1 MFNIKIV
8 SKENQFCVTIKSF
21 KNINFRMFPTS
32 EKHLFASH
40 EKRRLQKNQATIIGN
55 DKLVMAWLLRAISA
69 KMLRTLLIMLV
80 IWVKVFKNDPS
91 KIF

>member
-40 EKRRLQKNQATIIGN
+40 
-55 DKLVMAWLLRAISA
+55 DKGDFR
-69 KMLRTLLIMLV
+69 
-80 IWVKVFKNDPS
+80 
-91 KIF
+91 KIKQQ